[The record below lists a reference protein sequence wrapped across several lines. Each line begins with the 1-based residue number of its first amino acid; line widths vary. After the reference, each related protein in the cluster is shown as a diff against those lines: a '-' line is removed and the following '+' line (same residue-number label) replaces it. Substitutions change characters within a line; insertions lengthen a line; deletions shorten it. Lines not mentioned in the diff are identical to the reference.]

1 MQNSS
6 LFQHLTVAFKPLT
19 LALLSALLVACGGGA
34 ADEADK
40 APADPT
46 VANAEAARIAAIYRY
61 MQGLASIA
69 LSNLSEPHVG
79 GTRNGTVSCS
89 GGGSATYADT
99 TPSPGAD
106 PRSSVSFDACVEPV
120 GLVDGTLTLRSF
132 LNGLNAQGVGTF
144 NVEWQ
149 ADVTVDGYGM
159 RFESNTGLTT
169 VSADGSVRIETFGG
183 ADPAMTLTAP
193 NGSSVQ
199 FLNVRLD
206 VQYDPATG
214 IANFG
219 GSDVHMRSL
228 SDADRNARLMPSDLR
243 APATPGAAVISVG
256 VPSTGS
262 FVYRRSFDQTA
273 TDLAATGTT
282 SSSVLNLTVDALPA
296 SYSFSGSAGQYAWTT
311 IVESPDLSLPATAP

>member
-1 MQNSS
+1 MQTSS
-6 LFQHLTVAFKPLT
+6 LLQPRAVSFKPLT

-34 ADEADK
+34 ADEA
-40 APADPT
+40 APTSADPT
-46 VANAEAARIAAIYRY
+46 VANAEAARVAAIYRY

-106 PRSSVSFDACVEPV
+106 PSSSVSFDACMEPV
-120 GLVDGTLTLRSF
+120 GLVDGTLTTRSLLIS
-132 LNGLNAQGVGTF
+132 LNPQGVGSF
-144 NVEWQ
+144 NVSWQ

-228 SDADRNARLMPSDLR
+228 SDADRNARLLPSDLR
-243 APATPGAAVISVG
+243 APATPGAAVVSVA

-282 SSSVLNLTVDALPA
+282 NSSVLNLTVDALPP
-296 SYSFSGSAGQYAWTT
+296 SFNFSGSAGQYAWTT
-311 IVESPDLSLPATAP
+311 ILDSPDLSLPAGPP